1 MGTLGNSVFQ
11 IMMGWLRNL
20 SMEVWSA
27 VTSPEGGS
35 LLTWIGQHWLMLAVI
50 LCAGGLITDALVYL
64 FRWRPDLVWR
74 SFFRRMRRRRKER
87 EEAAEEVP
95 EETAEP
101 AGPPVSAYSGETS
114 GRGWRWEEA
123 GAPRVS
129 REAPAYPEE
138 EGSFHAYPDEPFDEE
153 ETPEETTARF
163 EQAILPRRRRMRVRT
178 LLSDEE
184 TRTETAPPQ
193 QLIDRREAYRR
204 PVYPHSWRAE
214 EGDEE

>member
-87 EEAAEEVP
+87 EEAAEEAP
-95 EETAEP
+95 KETAEP
-101 AGPPVSAYSGETS
+101 AGPPVSAYSGET
-114 GRGWRWEEA
+114 
-123 GAPRVS
+123 
-129 REAPAYPEE
+129 
-138 EGSFHAYPDEPFDEE
+138 SFHAYPDEPFDEE

-163 EQAILPRRRRMRVRT
+163 EQAILPRHRRMRVRT

-204 PVYPHSWRAE
+204 PVYPHSWRGE
-214 EGDEE
+214 EGDDE